1 MVAFFF
7 PPGVFRTTP
16 RASFVTSDSAENEFF
31 GQSTYTFS
39 STSIGAASVSRLVV
53 VTVGFCDRIGTGRTI
68 SSATIGGVTA
78 TINTQIND
86 AASTAPGVG
95 IVSAV
100 VPTGTTGDVV
110 INFSGLVHGC
120 GIGVF
125 TLYDLISA
133 TPTDTDSTITGVL
146 GGTSGSISRTS
157 SVLQN
162 NGVIVSVGL
171 NSTFDT
177 PTISCTSTVTEVF
190 DLSINNSID
199 GSTIRVNGGL
209 ASDLTLGDKT
219 VTHGGTN
226 SSSGGWGLFLS
237 CASWR

>member
-7 PPGVFRTTP
+7 PPGVNKPLPTATFIT
-16 RASFVTSDSAENEFF
+16 STSDENEFF

-53 VTVGFCDRIGTGRTI
+53 VTVGFCDRTGTGRTI

-86 AASTAPGVG
+86 AASTAPGVA
-95 IVSAV
+95 IIQAV
-100 VPTGTTGDVV
+100 VPTGTSGDIV
-110 INFSGLVHGC
+110 INFSGSIHSC

-125 TLYDLISA
+125 ALYDLIST
-133 TPTDTDSTITGVL
+133 TPTDSDETITGVL
-146 GGTSGSISRTS
+146 LFTTGSISRTS
-157 SVLQN
+157 TVLQH
-162 NGVIVSVGL
+162 GVIISIGL

-177 PTISCTSTVTEVF
+177 PGISCTSTVTEVYET
-190 DLSINNSID
+190 LINNSINGD
-199 GSTIRVNGGL
+199 NILINGGL
-209 ASDLTLGDKT
+209 ATNQTAGDKT

-226 SSSGGWGLFLS
+226 SDFGGWGLFLA